1 MNSISEGV
9 SDRHPGAPDGACKL
23 THPATG
29 VLPFPRYFP
38 MVPHLTTS
46 LAGPL
51 QDLERVVLDQ
61 RPEIERW
68 FRTQWLEHQ
77 VPFYSSVDLRN
88 SGFKLAPVDTNLFP
102 GGFNNLNP
110 EFMPLCVHAAMSAVQ
125 KICPDTRA
133 FMLVPENHTRN
144 LNYLQNVATLK
155 RILERA
161 GLTVRIGS
169 LIPDLPGPT
178 EVESA
183 GGEKLL
189 LEPIQ
194 RRGNRV
200 GLEGFDPCGILLN
213 NDLSAG
219 IPAILR
225 GIEQPVVP
233 PLAAGWSTRRKSHHF
248 HAYDRVAESFAGLL
262 GLDPWVI
269 NPVFSQCGKVNFAEK
284 EGEDCLAAN
293 VEFVLGEV
301 REKYAQYGIKEPPFV
316 IVKADAGT
324 YGMGIMTVK
333 SVDDV
338 RNLNRKT
345 RNKMATIKEGQPVH
359 EVIIQEGVYTFE
371 NVDGAVAEPVVYMVD
386 QFVVGG
392 FYRVHTGRA
401 IDENLNSPGAQY
413 KPLAFETDCHTPDCA
428 GKPGDPPNR
437 FYTYGVVAR
446 LALLAASIEVE
457 ELVERD
463 SALEVRAANA

>member
-1 MNSISEGV
+1 
-9 SDRHPGAPDGACKL
+9 
-23 THPATG
+23 
-29 VLPFPRYFP
+29 

-46 LAGPL
+46 LTGPL
-51 QDLERVVLDQ
+51 QELERIVLDQ

-68 FRTQWLEHQ
+68 FRTQWLEHE
-77 VPFYSSVDLRN
+77 VPFYASVDLRN

-110 EFMPLCVHAAMSAVQ
+110 EFLPLCVQAAMAAVQ
-125 KICPDTRA
+125 RICPDTRR
-133 FMLVPENHTRN
+133 FLLIPENHTRN
-144 LNYLQNVATLK
+144 LNYLANVAVLK
-155 RILERA
+155 RILEGA
-161 GLTVRIGS
+161 GFAVRVAS
-169 LIPDLPGPT
+169 LIPDLAGPL
-178 EVESA
+178 EVETAA
-183 GGEKLL
+183 GDKLL
-189 LEPIQ
+189 LEPLQ

-200 GLEGFDPCGILLN
+200 GVDGFDPCAILLN

-225 GIEQPVVP
+225 DIEQSVVP
-233 PLAAGWSTRRKSHHF
+233 PVVAGWSTRRKSHHF
-248 HAYDRVAESFAGLL
+248 HVYDRIAEEFAKLVGI
-262 GLDPWVI
+262 DPWVI
-269 NPVFSQCGKVNFAEK
+269 NPAFSQCGKVNFNEK

-293 VEFVLGEV
+293 VEFVLNEV
-301 REKYAQYGIKEPPFV
+301 REKYAHYGITEQPFC

-345 RNKMATIKEGQPVH
+345 RNKMSVIKEGQPVH
-359 EVIIQEGVYTFE
+359 EVLIQEGVYTFE
-371 NVDGAVAEPVVYMVD
+371 SVQGAVAEPVVYMMD

-392 FYRVHTGRA
+392 FYRVHTERG
-401 IDENLNSPGAQY
+401 IDENLNSPGAKY
-413 KPLAFETDCHTPDCA
+413 VPLAFETNCHTPDCA

-446 LALLAASIEVE
+446 LANLAAALEVE
-457 ELVERD
+457 ELVESD
-463 SALEVRAANA
+463 IAPEAQAAIA

>member
-1 MNSISEGV
+1 
-9 SDRHPGAPDGACKL
+9 
-23 THPATG
+23 
-29 VLPFPRYFP
+29 

-51 QDLERVVLDQ
+51 QEIERIVLEQ

-68 FRTQWLEHQ
+68 FRTQWLEHE

-110 EFMPLCVHAAMSAVQ
+110 DFMPLCVHAAMSAVQ
-125 KICPDTRA
+125 KICPDTRR

-144 LNYLQNVATLK
+144 LHYLQNVAVLK
-155 RILERA
+155 RILEGA
-161 GLTVRIGS
+161 GLEVRLGS

-178 EVESA
+178 ELETS
-183 GGEKLL
+183 GGEKLVI
-189 LEPIQ
+189 EPIV

-200 GLEGFDPCGILLN
+200 GLDGFDPCAVLLN

-219 IPAILR
+219 IPQILS
-225 GIEQPVVP
+225 GIEQVVVP
-233 PLAAGWSTRRKSHHF
+233 PLMAGWTTRRKSHHF
-248 HAYDRVAESFAGLL
+248 HVYDRVAEQFAKLVGI
-262 GLDPWVI
+262 DPWFI
-269 NPVFSQCGKVNFAEK
+269 DPVFSQCGKVNFAEQ

-293 VEFVLGEV
+293 VEFVLNEV
-301 REKYAQYGIKEPPFV
+301 REKYAQHGIKEQPFA

-333 SVDDV
+333 SADEV

-345 RNKMATIKEGQPVH
+345 RNKMSTIKEGQPVH

-392 FYRVHTGRA
+392 FYRVHSTRG
-401 IDENLNSPGAQY
+401 IDENLNSPGAQF
-413 KPLAFETDCHTPDCA
+413 KPLAFETDCHSPDC
-428 GKPGDPPNR
+428 GGNPGDPPNR
-437 FYTYGVVAR
+437 FYTYGVIAR
-446 LALLAASIEVE
+446 LAMLAAAIEVE
-457 ELVERD
+457 ELVAQAH
-463 SALEVRAANA
+463 ALEVKAANA

>member
-1 MNSISEGV
+1 
-9 SDRHPGAPDGACKL
+9 
-23 THPATG
+23 
-29 VLPFPRYFP
+29 

-46 LAGPL
+46 LTGPL
-51 QDLERVVLDQ
+51 QELERVVLAQ

-68 FRTQWLEHQ
+68 FRTQWLEHE
-77 VPFYSSVDLRN
+77 VPFYCSVDLRN

-102 GGFNNLNP
+102 GGFNNLSP
-110 EFMPLCVHAAMSAVQ
+110 EFMPLCVHAAISAVS
-125 KICPDTRA
+125 KICPDTQR

-144 LNYLQNVATLK
+144 LHYLQNVAVLK
-155 RILERA
+155 RILEGA
-161 GLTVRIGS
+161 GLVVRIGS
-169 LIPDLPGPT
+169 LIPDLKAPT
-178 EVESA
+178 TVETSA
-183 GGEKLL
+183 GEKLV

-194 RRGNRV
+194 RKGNRV
-200 GLEGFDPCGILLN
+200 MLDGFDPCAVLNN

-219 IPAILR
+219 IPPILA

-233 PLAAGWSTRRKSHHF
+233 PLVAGWSTRRKSQHF
-248 HAYDRVAESFAGLL
+248 HAYDRVAESFAKLVGI
-262 GLDPWVI
+262 DPWVV
-269 NPVFSQCGKVNFAEK
+269 NPIFSQCGKVNFSES
-284 EGEDCLAAN
+284 EGEECLAAN

-301 REKYAQYGIKEPPFV
+301 REKYAKYGITEPPFA

-345 RNKMATIKEGQPVH
+345 RNKMSVIKEGQPVH

-371 NVDGAVAEPVVYMVD
+371 SVEGAVAEPVVYMLD

-392 FYRVHTGRA
+392 FYRVHTGRG
-401 IDENLNSPGAQY
+401 IDENLNAPGAQY
-413 KPLAFETDCHTPDCA
+413 APLAFETDCHTPDCG

-437 FYTYGVVAR
+437 FYTYGVVSR
-446 LALLAASIEVE
+446 LAMLAAALEVE
-457 ELVERD
+457 ELVER
-463 SALEVRAANA
+463 SRPLEIKAANA

>member
-1 MNSISEGV
+1 
-9 SDRHPGAPDGACKL
+9 
-23 THPATG
+23 
-29 VLPFPRYFP
+29 

-46 LAGPL
+46 LTGPL
-51 QDLERVVLDQ
+51 LELERVVLDQ

-68 FRTQWLEHQ
+68 FRNQWLEHE
-77 VPFYSSVDLRN
+77 VPFYASVDLRN

-110 EFMPLCVHAAMSAVQ
+110 EFLPLCVHAAMSAVQ
-125 KICPDTRA
+125 RICPDSRR
-133 FMLVPENHTRN
+133 FLLVPENHTRN
-144 LNYLQNVATLK
+144 LHYLQNVAVLR
-155 RILERA
+155 RILEGA

-169 LIPDLPGPT
+169 LIPDLAGPT
-178 EVESA
+178 EVETA

-189 LEPIQ
+189 LEPLQ

-200 GLEGFDPCGILLN
+200 GVEGFDPCAILNN

-225 GIEQPVVP
+225 NIEQPVVP
-233 PLAAGWSTRRKSHHF
+233 PLVAGWTTRRKSHHF
-248 HAYDRVAESFAGLL
+248 HVYDRVAGDFAKLIGI
-262 GLDPWVI
+262 DPWVI
-269 NPVFSQCGKVNFAEK
+269 NPFFSQCGKVNFAEK
-284 EGEDCLAAN
+284 EGEECLAAN
-293 VEFVLGEV
+293 VDFVLNEV
-301 REKYAQYGIKEPPFV
+301 REKYKQYAITEEPFV

-333 SVDDV
+333 NADEV

-345 RNKMATIKEGQPVH
+345 RNKMSVIKEGLPVQ
-359 EVIIQEGVYTFE
+359 EVLIQEGVYTFE
-371 NVDGAVAEPVVYMVD
+371 SVNGAVAEPVVYMVD

-392 FYRVHTGRA
+392 FYRVHTERGV
-401 IDENLNSPGAQY
+401 DENLNSPGAKY
-413 KPLAFETDCHTPDCA
+413 VPLAFETDCHTPDCL

-446 LALLAASIEVE
+446 LANLAAALEVE
-457 ELVERD
+457 ELVERE
-463 SALEVRAANA
+463 SAPEVRAANA

>member
-1 MNSISEGV
+1 
-9 SDRHPGAPDGACKL
+9 
-23 THPATG
+23 
-29 VLPFPRYFP
+29 

-46 LAGPL
+46 LTGPL
-51 QDLERVVLDQ
+51 QELERQVLDQ

-68 FRTQWLEHQ
+68 FRTQWREHEA
-77 VPFYSSVDLRN
+77 PFYTSVDLRN
-88 SGFKLAPVDTNLFP
+88 SGFKLAPVDTNLYP

-110 EFMPLCVHAAMSAVQ
+110 EFLPLCVHAAMSAVQ
-125 KICPDTRA
+125 KICPDSRRV
-133 FMLVPENHTRN
+133 MLVPENHTRN
-144 LNYLQNVATLK
+144 LHYLQNVAVLK
-155 RILERA
+155 RILEGT

-169 LIPDLPGPT
+169 LIPDLKEPLV
-178 EVESA
+178 VETSA
-183 GGEKLL
+183 GEKLT
-189 LEPIQ
+189 LEPII
-194 RRGNRV
+194 RKGNRA
-200 GLEGFDPCGILLN
+200 GLDGFDPCAVLVN

-219 IPAILR
+219 VPAVLR

-233 PLAAGWSTRRKSHHF
+233 PLAAGWTTRRKSHHF
-248 HAYDRVAESFAGLL
+248 HAYDRVAEGFAKLIGI
-262 GLDPWVI
+262 DPWVV
-269 NPVFSQCGKVNFAEK
+269 NPVFSQCGKVNFTEK

-293 VEFVLGEV
+293 VDFVLTEI
-301 REKYAQYGIKEPPFV
+301 REKYRQYGITEQPFC

-345 RNKMATIKEGQPVH
+345 RNKMATIKDSQPVH

-371 NVDGAVAEPVVYMVD
+371 NVEGAVAEPVIYMID

-392 FYRVHTGRA
+392 FYRVHTERG
-401 IDENLNSPGAQY
+401 IDENLNSPGA
-413 KPLAFETDCHTPDCA
+413 KFVPLAFETDCHTPDCS
-428 GKPGDPPNR
+428 GKPGDTPNR

-446 LALLAASIEVE
+446 LAMLAAAAEVE

-463 SALEVRAANA
+463 AALEVKAANA

>member
-1 MNSISEGV
+1 
-9 SDRHPGAPDGACKL
+9 
-23 THPATG
+23 
-29 VLPFPRYFP
+29 

-46 LAGPL
+46 LSGPL
-51 QDLERVVLDQ
+51 AELERVVLDQ

-68 FRTQWLEHQ
+68 FRTQWLEHG

-102 GGFNNLNP
+102 GGFNNLNA
-110 EFMPLCVHAAMSAVQ
+110 EFLPLCVHAAMSAVQ
-125 KICPDTRA
+125 KICPDTRG
-133 FMLVPENHTRN
+133 FLLVPENHTRN
-144 LNYLQNVATLK
+144 PHYLQNVAVLK
-155 RILERA
+155 RILEGA

-169 LIPDLPGPT
+169 LIPDLQAPLELET
-178 EVESA
+178 S
-183 GGEKLL
+183 GGEKVLV
-189 LEPIQ
+189 EPIL
-194 RRGNRV
+194 RKGNRV
-200 GLEGFDPCGILLN
+200 GLEGFDPCAVLLN

-225 GIEQPVVP
+225 GIEQTVLP
-233 PLAAGWSTRRKSHHF
+233 PLAAGWVTRRKSHHF
-248 HAYDRVAESFAGLL
+248 HVYDRIAEGFGSLVGI
-262 GLDPWVI
+262 DPWLV

-293 VEFVLGEV
+293 VEFVLNEV
-301 REKYAQYGIKEPPFV
+301 REKYAHYGITEQPFV

-333 SVDDV
+333 SVDEV

-345 RNKMATIKEGQPVH
+345 RNKMSTIKEGQPVH

-371 NVDGAVAEPVVYMVD
+371 SVEGAVAEPVVYMVD

-392 FYRVHTGRA
+392 FYRVHTGRG

-413 KPLAFETDCHTPDCA
+413 KPLAFETDCHSPDCGGA
-428 GKPGDPPNR
+428 PGDPPNR
-437 FYTYGVVAR
+437 FYTYGVIAR
-446 LALLAASIEVE
+446 LAMLAAALEVE
-457 ELVERD
+457 ELVAHD
-463 SALEVRAANA
+463 NPLEVRAANA

>member
-1 MNSISEGV
+1 
-9 SDRHPGAPDGACKL
+9 
-23 THPATG
+23 
-29 VLPFPRYFP
+29 
-38 MVPHLTTS
+38 MVPHLTTK

-51 QDLERVVLDQ
+51 QELERVILDH
-61 RPEIERW
+61 RPDIERW
-68 FRTQWLEHQ
+68 FRTQWLEHT
-77 VPFYSSVDLRN
+77 VPFYTSVDLRN

-110 EFMPLCVHAAMSAVQ
+110 DFMPLCVHAAMSAVS
-125 KICPDTRA
+125 KICPDSRR
-133 FMLVPENHTRN
+133 FLLVPENHTRN
-144 LNYLQNVATLK
+144 LHYLQNVAVLK
-155 RILERA
+155 RILEAA
-161 GLTVRIGS
+161 GLEVRIGS
-169 LIPDLPGPT
+169 LLPDLREPM
-178 EVESA
+178 EVDTSS
-183 GGEKLL
+183 GEKLR
-189 LEPIQ
+189 LEPLV

-200 GLEGFDPCGILLN
+200 AVDGFEPCAVVVN

-219 IPAILR
+219 IPAILQ

-233 PLAAGWSTRRKSHHF
+233 PLVAGWATRRKSHHF
-248 HAYDRVAESFAGLL
+248 HAYDRIAEGFASLVGI
-262 GLDPWVI
+262 DPWVI

-293 VEFVLGEV
+293 VEFVLNEV
-301 REKYAQYGIKEPPFV
+301 REKYAHYGITEQPFV

-345 RNKMATIKEGQPVH
+345 RNKMATIKEGQPVS

-371 NVDGAVAEPVVYMVD
+371 SVDGAVAEPVVYMVD

-392 FYRVHTGRA
+392 FYRVHTGRGV
-401 IDENLNSPGAQY
+401 DENLNSPGAHFV
-413 KPLAFETDCHTPDCA
+413 PLAFETDCQLPDCA

-446 LALLAASIEVE
+446 LAMLAAAVEVE
-457 ELVERD
+457 ELAAQAAATLQVK
-463 SALEVRAANA
+463 AANG

>member
-1 MNSISEGV
+1 
-9 SDRHPGAPDGACKL
+9 
-23 THPATG
+23 
-29 VLPFPRYFP
+29 

-46 LAGPL
+46 LTGPL
-51 QDLERVVLDQ
+51 HELERVVLDQ

-68 FRTQWLEHQ
+68 FRTQWLEHD
-77 VPFYSSVDLRN
+77 VPFYASVDLRN

-110 EFMPLCVHAAMSAVQ
+110 DFLPLCVHAAMGAVQ
-125 KICPDTRA
+125 KICPDTRR
-133 FMLVPENHTRN
+133 FLLVPENHTRN
-144 LNYLQNVATLK
+144 LHYLSNVAMLR
-155 RILERA
+155 RILEGA

-169 LIPDLPGPT
+169 LIPELREPM
-178 EVESA
+178 EVEASN
-183 GGEKLL
+183 GEKLT
-189 LEPIQ
+189 LEPLQ

-200 GLEGFDPCGILLN
+200 GLEGFDPCAVLLN

-219 IPAILR
+219 IPPILA

-233 PLAAGWSTRRKSHHF
+233 PLEAGWSTRRKSQHF
-248 HAYDRVAESFAGLL
+248 HAYDRVAEGFARLVGI
-262 GLDPWVI
+262 DPWVI
-269 NPVFSQCGKVNFAEK
+269 NPFFSQCGKVNFNEK
-284 EGEDCLAAN
+284 EGEDCLATN
-293 VEFVLGEV
+293 VEFVLNEI
-301 REKYAQYGIKEPPFV
+301 REKYAHYGITEQPFV

-333 SVDDV
+333 SPDDV

-371 NVDGAVAEPVVYMVD
+371 SVDGAVAEPVIYMMD

-392 FYRVHTGRA
+392 FYRVHTERG
-401 IDENLNSPGAQY
+401 IDENLNSPGA
-413 KPLAFETDCHTPDCA
+413 KFVPLAFETNCHTPDCA

-446 LALLAASIEVE
+446 LANLAAAMEVE
-457 ELVERD
+457 ELVANARTPE
-463 SALEVRAANA
+463 ARAANA

>member
-1 MNSISEGV
+1 
-9 SDRHPGAPDGACKL
+9 
-23 THPATG
+23 
-29 VLPFPRYFP
+29 

-46 LAGPL
+46 LTGPL
-51 QDLERVVLDQ
+51 QELERVVLDQ

-68 FRTQWLEHQ
+68 FRTQWLEHES
-77 VPFYSSVDLRN
+77 PFYCSVDLRN
-88 SGFKLAPVDTNLFP
+88 AGFKLAPVDTNLFP

-110 EFMPLCVHAAMSAVQ
+110 DFMPLCVHAAMGAVT
-125 KICPDTRA
+125 KLCPDTQR
-133 FMLVPENHTRN
+133 FLLVPENHTRN
-144 LNYLQNVATLK
+144 LHYLQNVAVLK
-155 RILERA
+155 RILEGA
-161 GLTVRIGS
+161 GLTVRLGS
-169 LIPDLPGPT
+169 LNPELKEPT
-178 EVESA
+178 TVETSA
-183 GGEKLL
+183 GEKLV

-200 GLEGFDPCGILLN
+200 MLEGFDPCAVLLN

-219 IPAILR
+219 IPPILA

-233 PLAAGWSTRRKSHHF
+233 PLVAGWSTRRKSQHF
-248 HAYDRVAESFAGLL
+248 HAYDRIAEGFAKLVGV
-262 GLDPWVI
+262 DPWLV
-269 NPVFSQCGKVNFAEK
+269 NPIFSQCGKVNFTEK
-284 EGEDCLAAN
+284 EGEDCLAVN

-301 REKYAQYGIKEPPFV
+301 REKYAKYGITEPPFA

-338 RNLNRKT
+338 RNLNRRT
-345 RNKMATIKEGQPVH
+345 RNKMSTIKEGQPVH

-371 NVDGAVAEPVVYMVD
+371 SVDGAVAEPVVYMMD

-392 FYRVHTGRA
+392 FYRVHTERG
-401 IDENLNSPGAQY
+401 IDENLNSPGARY
-413 KPLAFETDCHTPDCA
+413 APLAFETDCHTPDCA

-446 LALLAASIEVE
+446 LAMLAAAVEVE
-457 ELVERD
+457 ELVERA